1 MSFSACTWPR
11 LATRVG
17 ILSAMPS
24 ESAREEVIQITILG
38 RIALLGW

>member
-11 LATRVG
+11 LVTRVG
-17 ILSAMPS
+17 NLS
-24 ESAREEVIQITILG
+24 ESAREEVIQITILD